1 MIVDVGLHSKLL
13 HQGCFET
20 MLGLNG
26 KIPLI
31 QHHFSR
37 LQRGL
42 DLLNWQR
49 PSDLTM
55 ESVENW
61 YRQEVDATDTNHW
74 RIRLSVELI
83 QDKLQWSVSIEETPH
98 PTKPFTLKS
107 IRLTDHHNSVHE
119 QLCKLSDRVI
129 YKSAMKLAQ
138 LDEADDALLISKEG
152 LVSETCIAGV
162 LLLKN
167 GRLFTPDVSS
177 GGIRGVGLEFLKP
190 LLISNLISIKERPLE
205 LESVLNADSV
215 WLVNALRGPFPVKS
229 IDGKSVSFNS
239 EWHKQISD
247 LYWSRIQEL
256 ISEELY

>member
-20 MLGLNG
+20 MLGLYG
-26 KIPLI
+26 RIPLI

-49 PSDLTM
+49 PEDLTM
-55 ESVENW
+55 EAVENRF
-61 YRQEVDATDTNHW
+61 RQEVDSADSNHW
-74 RIRLSVELI
+74 RIRLSVEMI

-98 PTKPFTLKS
+98 PSKPFKLKS
-107 IRLTDHHNSVHE
+107 ILLTDHHNSVHE

-129 YKSAMKLAQ
+129 YKSAMKLAHADQ
-138 LDEADDALLISKEG
+138 ADDALLISKDG
-152 LVSETCIAGV
+152 SVAETCIAGV
-162 LLLKN
+162 LFLKN

-177 GGIRGVGLEFLKP
+177 GGIRGVGLEVLKP
-190 LLISNLISIKERPLE
+190 LLISNLITIKERPCE
-205 LESVLNADSV
+205 LDSVLNADSV

-229 IDGKSVSFNS
+229 IDEKAISFNS
-239 EWHKQISD
+239 DWHQQISD
-247 LYWSRIQEL
+247 LYWSRIREL
-256 ISEELY
+256 ISEETY

>member
-20 MLGLNG
+20 MLGFNG
-26 KIPLI
+26 RIPLI

-42 DLLNWQR
+42 DLLNWQC
-49 PSDLTM
+49 PSDLTI
-55 ESVENW
+55 ESVSNW
-61 YRQEVDATDTNHW
+61 FHQEVDVADSNHW
-74 RIRLSVELI
+74 RVRLSVEMI
-83 QDKLQWSVSIEETPH
+83 QDEIKWSISVEPTTH
-98 PTKPFTLKS
+98 PSKPVALKS

-138 LDEADDALLISKEG
+138 MDEFDDALLISKEG

-162 LLLKN
+162 LLLNN

-177 GGIRGVGLEFLKP
+177 GGLRGVGLEVLKP
-190 LLISNLISIKERPLE
+190 LLISNLISIKDSALE
-205 LESVLNADSV
+205 LGSALNADSV
-215 WLVNALRGPFPVKS
+215 WLVNALRGPYAVKS
-229 IDGKSVSFNS
+229 IDGKSVSYNS
-239 EWHKQISD
+239 DWHQLISD
-247 LYWSRIQEL
+247 LYWSRIKEL
-256 ISEELY
+256 ISEESY

>member
-26 KIPLI
+26 QIPLI

-55 ESVENW
+55 DSVVQW
-61 YRQEVDATDTNHW
+61 FRQNVDLADSNHW
-74 RIRLSVELI
+74 RIRLSVEMI
-83 QDKLQWSVSIEETPH
+83 QDELKWSIQTEVTSH
-98 PTKPFTLKS
+98 PSKPFALKT
-107 IRLTDHHNSVHE
+107 IQLTDQHNSVHE

-138 LDEADDALLISKEG
+138 VEGADDALLISKDG
-152 LVSETCIAGV
+152 MVSETCIAGV
-162 LLLKN
+162 LILKN
-167 GRLFTPDVSS
+167 ERFFTPDVSS
-177 GGIRGVGLEFLKP
+177 GGIRGVGLEVLKP
-190 LLISNLISIKERPLE
+190 LLISSQISIKERPLE
-205 LESVLNADSV
+205 VESVLDADSV

-229 IDGKSVSFNS
+229 IDGKSVNFNS
-239 EWHKQISD
+239 GMHHQISD
-247 LYWSRIQEL
+247 LYWNRMNAL
-256 ISEELY
+256 ITEVDD